1 MLAFQEIA
9 LVVVLAVGCGFLA
22 HLLRQ
27 PVIVG
32 FITAGLIIGYFERLQ
47 LTHVDFIE
55 SLAAIGIALLLF
67 LVGLEMN
74 VKEWCRT
81 SGLAFLAGLGQ
92 IIFTFGIGYFIA
104 TALGFTPLASI
115 YIAAALT
122 LSSTIIV
129 VKLLS
134 EKRDLKSLYGQVAIG
149 ILLLQDFIAI
159 LLLLF
164 LTGLAGDK
172 ESIGFQGLAALY
184 KVAGLILFVVLA
196 SRILPR
202 LLGLI
207 GRSSELLYLF
217 SIAWALGAAA
227 FAVFIGLSIEAG
239 GFLAGLALANS
250 SEHFRISA
258 RLRPLRDF
266 FIILFFVI
274 LGIRALEGLSGA
286 SILPAAVLALFV
298 LVGTP
303 LILLLVMGALGYRAR
318 TSFLTGLAVAQVSEF
333 GFIIA
338 ALGSRLGHIGNT
350 EVALI
355 TLVGLATIFVSSY
368 FIVYNKQLYEILRPL
383 LRRFELRRSFIEE
396 MPLGVQLQ
404 NHAVLVGVHR
414 MGQGILRALTETG
427 ANFVALDF
435 DPTVIRIL
443 SKAGA
448 PVVYGDITD
457 SEVQEKVNLAR
468 AKIIISTV
476 PELRDNLV
484 IVEEAR
490 RRGSR
495 AKVIVTA
502 EDEWSAR
509 ELYQEG
515 ADYVILPRFLG
526 GQELAR
532 LINEDHNFRSLR
544 ELRKRDLK
552 LISSRV

>member
-1 MLAFQEIA
+1 MTAFGE
-9 LVVVLAVGCGFLA
+9 LVVVIVVAVAGGFLA
-22 HLLRQ
+22 HVLRQ

-32 FITAGLIIGYFERLQ
+32 FIAAGLTIGYFEQLQ
-47 LTHVDFIE
+47 LTHVAYLE

-74 VKEWCRT
+74 VREWRKT
-81 SGLAFLAGLGQ
+81 SGLAFLVGLGQ
-92 IIFTFGIGYFIA
+92 IIFTFGLSFLIAIALKFSILSSFYIA
-104 TALGFTPLASI
+104 T
-115 YIAAALT
+115 ALT

-164 LTGLAGDK
+164 LAGLTGDGGSL
-172 ESIGFQGLAALY
+172 SFQGFTALY
-184 KVAGLILFVVLA
+184 KLAGLIIFVVLA
-196 SRILPR
+196 SRLLPR
-202 LLGLI
+202 VLELI
-207 GRSSELLYLF
+207 GRSSEMLYLF
-217 SIAWALGAAA
+217 SIAWALGASAL
-227 FAVFIGLSIEAG
+227 AVFIGLSIEAG
-239 GFLAGLALANS
+239 GFLAGLSLANS

-274 LGIRALEGLSGA
+274 LGIRALDGLVGA
-286 SILPAAVLALFV
+286 PLMPVAILALFV

-303 LILLLVMGALGYRAR
+303 IIMLLIMGVLGYRPR
-318 TSFLTGLAVAQVSEF
+318 TSFLAGLAVAQVSEF

-338 ALGSRLGHIGNT
+338 ALGARLGHIGNA

-368 FIVYNKQLYEILRPL
+368 FIVHNHQLYELLRPIL
-383 LRRFELRRSFIEE
+383 GRFPLRRNLIEE
-396 MPLGVQLQ
+396 IPPEIQLK
-404 NHAVLVGVHR
+404 NHVVLVGVHR
-414 MGQGILRALTETG
+414 MGQGIFHALQ
-427 ANFVALDF
+427 AAKMNFVALDF
-435 DPTVIRIL
+435 DPTVVKKL
-443 SKAGA
+443 SRAGV
-448 PVVYGDITD
+448 PLVYGDITD
-457 SEVQEKVNLAR
+457 GEIQEKVNLAK
-468 AKIIISTV
+468 AKIIISTA

-484 IVEEAR
+484 VIEEAR
-490 RRGSR
+490 RKKSK
-495 AKVIVTA
+495 AKLIVTA

-509 ELYQEG
+509 ELYREG

-532 LINEDHNFRSLR
+532 VISEDHHFASLK
-544 ELRKRDLK
+544 ELKKRDLK
-552 LISSRV
+552 LIGD